1 MDNANASVRA
11 RLLRVWTRLLEVLFR
26 FPPAG
31 GP

>member
-11 RLLRVWTRLLEVLFR
+11 RLLRVWTRLLELLFR
-26 FPPAG
+26 FPPGG

>member
-11 RLLRVWTRLLEVLFR
+11 RLLRVWTRLLEALFR
-26 FPPAG
+26 FPPSG

>member
-11 RLLRVWTRLLEVLFR
+11 RLLRFWTRLVELLFR
-26 FPPAG
+26 FPPSG

>member
-1 MDNANASVRA
+1 MDTANASVRA

-26 FPPAG
+26 FPPSG